1 MLAERS
7 RDYELVMV
15 LSPEATEE
23 EVAESLDRVDGVISG
38 VGGTVQDRD
47 NWGVRRLAYPIR
59 AWAEGNYVL
68 TRFTVDAGAIAEI
81 NRTLKASED
90 ILRYLVTK
98 Q

>member
-1 MLAERS
+1 MLAERL
-7 RDYELVMV
+7 RDYELVTV

-23 EVAESLDRVDGVISG
+23 EVASTLDLVDGMVTG

-59 AWAEGNYVL
+59 AWKEGNYVL
-68 TRFTVDAGAIAEI
+68 TRFTVDASAIAEI

-90 ILRYLVTK
+90 IIRYLITK

>member
-1 MLAERS
+1 MLAERL
-7 RDYELVMV
+7 RDYELVLV

-23 EVAESLDRVDGVISG
+23 EVANTLDRVDGLVTG

-59 AWAEGNYVL
+59 AWTEGNYVL
-68 TRFTVDAGAIAEI
+68 IRFTVDASAIAEI
-81 NRTLKASED
+81 NRTLKASEE